1 MDTNINPWVESG
13 AMVYVAITVAT
24 LSAVIMCCTWFITH
38 NSALQRW
45 WHDKAHYNGI
55 DGGEEEIELI
65 DEPQKE
71 GESRKKNAYTDDDQQ
86 EPVDDEQQESVDD
99 VGDVFTLEDSGSDG
113 TGSDGTGSDEVNGQI
128 EAV

>member
-55 DGGEEEIELI
+55 DEEEEIELI
-65 DEPQKE
+65 DEPKKE
-71 GESRKKNAYTDDDQQ
+71 GESRKETGYT
-86 EPVDDEQQESVDD
+86 DDEQQESVDD

>member
-1 MDTNINPWVESG
+1 MDTNNNPWVESG

-24 LSAVIMCCTWFITH
+24 MSAVIMCCTWFITH

-45 WHDKAHYNGI
+45 WHGKAHYNGI
-55 DGGEEEIELI
+55 DDEEEEIELI

-71 GESRKKNAYTDDDQQ
+71 SESRKETGYTDGEQQ
-86 EPVDDEQQESVDD
+86 EPVDDAGD
-99 VGDVFTLEDSGSDG
+99 VASVFTLDDSDSGSDG
-113 TGSDGTGSDEVNGQI
+113 AGSGGVQT